1 MGLVGKLFT
10 EKRSITQPEAICI
23 ANTSVPVVV
32 LVSSQHGGVSLIR
45 SLGRKGVRV
54 YSIHEASGEPAAR
67 SRYLRGVFHWNF
79 SSAPR
84 ADSIA
89 FLVDLAN
96 GIGAAP
102 ILIATSDTTANFV
115 AENASALGQEYL
127 IATPPVEVVRCFF
140 SKKRTADLCQKIGI
154 PTPRTELPRS
164 RQELLNFAEQANFP
178 VVVKGECGEF
188 LLRVDHP
195 GRVAMVATRKD
206 LLNIYDLNA
215 ETISPRLIIQEY
227 IPGADDAVWMFNGYF
242 NDRSECLF
250 GATGR
255 KLRQFPPHRG
265 STSLGICG
273 RNEVVEAQTK
283 QLMKAVAYRGPLD
296 VGYRFDARDGK
307 YKLLDVNPRIG
318 STFRLF
324 AAQNG
329 LDVARAL
336 YLDVTGQPVP
346 FAQVSE
352 GRKWI
357 VESNDLISSWTDFR
371 DRRLTPSGWWHSV
384 RDVEEGVWLAP
395 DDWKPLAMLPVLWLR
410 KRWSARRA
418 PLQRALARPIPPLSK
433 T

>member
-1 MGLVGKLFT
+1 MGLVANFFNR
-10 EKRSITQPEAICI
+10 KRSIPHHEAICI

-45 SLGRKGVRV
+45 SLGRVGVRV
-54 YSIHEASGEPAAR
+54 YSIHEDSGEPAAR
-67 SRYLRGVFHWNF
+67 SRYLRGVLRWNF

-84 ADSIA
+84 TDSIA
-89 FLVDLAN
+89 FLVNLAE
-96 GIGAAP
+96 GIGTAP
-102 ILIATSDTTANFV
+102 ILIPTSDTTAIFV
-115 AENASALGQEYL
+115 AENASVLGQQYF
-127 IATPPVEVVRCFF
+127 IATPPLEVVRCFF
-140 SKKRTADLCQKIGI
+140 SKKRTADLCQEIGI

-164 RQELLNFAEQANFP
+164 RQELLNFAEQATFP
-178 VVVKGECGEF
+178 VIVKGECGEF
-188 LLRVDHP
+188 WLRVDHA
-195 GRVAMVATRKD
+195 GRVAVVATRKD
-206 LLNIYDLNA
+206 LLNLYDLNA
-215 ETISPRLIIQEY
+215 ETSSQRMIIQEY
-227 IPGADDAVWMFNGYF
+227 IPGGDDAVWMFNGFF

-265 STSLGICG
+265 STSLGICT

-336 YLDVTGQPVP
+336 YLDLTGQSVP

-352 GRKWI
+352 GRKWM

-371 DRRLTPSGWWHSV
+371 ERRLTPSGWWRSV
-384 RDVEEGVWLAP
+384 RDVEEGVWLAH
-395 DDWKPLAMLPVLWLR
+395 DDLKPLAMLPVLWFR
-410 KRWSARRA
+410 KRWRPRRA
-418 PLQRALARPIPPLSK
+418 LLRRVPARPLSK

>member
-1 MGLVGKLFT
+1 MGLVDKWFHA
-10 EKRSITQPEAICI
+10 KPSIRQPETIFI

-45 SLGRKGVRV
+45 SLGREGVRV
-54 YSIHEASGEPAAR
+54 YSIHEGSGEPSAQ
-67 SRYLRGVFHWNF
+67 SRYLRGAFHWNF
-79 SSAPR
+79 SSAPK

-89 FLVDLAN
+89 FLVDVAR
-96 GIGAAP
+96 GIAATP
-102 ILIATSDTTANFV
+102 VLIATSDTTALFV
-115 AENASALGQEYL
+115 AENASVLGQEYL
-127 IATPPVEVVRCFF
+127 IATAPAEVVRCFF
-140 SKKRTADLCQKIGI
+140 SKKRTADLCQAIGI
-154 PTPRTELPRS
+154 PSPRTELPGS
-164 RQELLNFAEQANFP
+164 RQALLDFAEQANFP

-188 LLRVDHP
+188 LLRAGHL
-195 GRVAMVATRKD
+195 GRVAIAATRKE
-206 LLNIYDLNA
+206 LFNIYDLNTQTSA
-215 ETISPRLIIQEY
+215 PRLVVQEY
-227 IPGADDAVWMFNGYF
+227 IPGGDDAVWMFNGYF

-250 GATGR
+250 GATAR

-265 STSLGICG
+265 STSLGICE

-336 YLDVTGQPVP
+336 YLDITAQPVP
-346 FAQVSE
+346 CAPVSE

-357 VESNDLISSWTDFR
+357 VESNDLVSSWTDFR
-371 DRRLTPSGWWHSV
+371 EGRLTLSRWWRSV

-395 DDWKPLAMLPVLWLR
+395 DDLKPLVMLPVLWFR
-410 KRWSARRA
+410 KRWRPRATALERVPARRILRLPKA
-418 PLQRALARPIPPLSK
+418 
-433 T
+433 